1 MYLLLTAT
9 YFLFMGQR
17 NLLAHVAND
26 YLLYILQCFF
36 IILFYIK
43 LWGEKSFRPLWKSL
57 QNSSN
62 AIPAIF
68 IAELTQQLIAPDSMA
83 QKSSCSKKTSSYL
96 DFNENIN

>member
-1 MYLLLTAT
+1 MYLLLIAT

-43 LWGEKSFRPLWKSL
+43 L
-57 QNSSN
+57 
-62 AIPAIF
+62 
-68 IAELTQQLIAPDSMA
+68 
-83 QKSSCSKKTSSYL
+83 
-96 DFNENIN
+96 